1 MANRNLSDYEL
12 LKRCKE
18 GNSRAFDLLFDR
30 YFNKLNHFAL
40 KYIRQQSVT
49 EELIMDLMLKVWEKK
64 DSFREEG
71 SLGPYLFKSLKNA
84 MIDYFRKKELST
96 TPICKLVEDSFTQD
110 TTNEAVSYN
119 ELQKIYL
126 DSLNQLSPQRKL
138 VFEMSRHENLS
149 YRQIADTLNLS
160 VKTVES
166 HVSTSLLFLRKKM
179 KNHVSLLITI
189 INIHFL

>member
-1 MANRNLSDYEL
+1 MANRSLPDHEL
-12 LKRCKE
+12 LQRCRE
-18 GNSRAFDLLFDR
+18 GNTRAFDLLFER
-30 YFNKLNHFAL
+30 YFNKLNLFAL
-40 KYIRQQSVT
+40 KYIRQQSIT

-64 DSFREEG
+64 DSFQEEG
-71 SLGPYLFKSLKNA
+71 SLGPYLFKALKNS

-96 TPICKLVEDSFTQD
+96 TPICKLIEDSFTQD

-126 DSLNQLSPQRKL
+126 DHLNQLSPQRKL

-149 YRQIADTLNLS
+149 YRQIATNLNLS

-166 HVSTSLLFLRKKM
+166 HVSAALLFLRKKM
-179 KNHVSLLITI
+179 RSHVNLILTI
-189 INIHFL
+189 ITIHFL

>member
-1 MANRNLSDYEL
+1 MATGNLSDYEL

-18 GNSRAFDLLFDR
+18 GNSRAFDLLFER
-30 YFNKLNHFAL
+30 YFNKLNLFAL
-40 KYIRQQSVT
+40 KYIRQPSVT

-71 SLGPYLFKSLKNA
+71 SLGPYLFKALKNS

-96 TPICKLVEDSFTQD
+96 TPICKLTEESFTQD
-110 TTNEAVSYN
+110 ITNETVSYN

-126 DSLNQLSPQRKL
+126 DYLNQLSPQRKL

-149 YRQIADTLNLS
+149 YRQIADNLNLS

-179 KNHVSLLITI
+179 KGHVSLFFTI
-189 INIHFL
+189 LSIHFL